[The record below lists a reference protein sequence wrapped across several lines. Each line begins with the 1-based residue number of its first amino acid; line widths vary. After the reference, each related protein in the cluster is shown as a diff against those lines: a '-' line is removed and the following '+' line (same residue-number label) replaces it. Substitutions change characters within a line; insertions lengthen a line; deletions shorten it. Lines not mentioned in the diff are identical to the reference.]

1 MLQVY
6 IYMYCLQVVAGQRS
20 AAAHTLNANAPRR
33 IMLTAT
39 ASKPER
45 MLRSVFSHLQRP
57 AAVATAPAG
66 AEQSVPLAANGA
78 PRMGNA
84 DRSTMGRSGGAHGG
98 PLDPELEFCSIF
110 QGTTETAPFS
120 SGSPFA
126 FVHAAVIPPGGG
138 IGLHTHHDCEE
149 IFVTIDNASQFTHN
163 ERTTQVESGAAVP
176 CRARECHGIYNH
188 TQSETRWFNF
198 NVALAREPTH
208 GQTADATDLG
218 EMGSSR
224 ATRVGVPLVS
234 PDQLPIGV
242 FSFPASLSCGEGTE
256 PALPDNERSCGS
268 F

>member
-1 MLQVY
+1 ML
-6 IYMYCLQVVAGQRS
+6 ATG
-20 AAAHTLNANAPRR
+20 
-33 IMLTAT
+33 T

-57 AAVATAPAG
+57 AAVATAHAG
-66 AEQSVPLAANGA
+66 GEQSVPLAANGA